1 MRPASDVPLGVT
13 AAHAPDWRR
22 NLAAVTVA
30 TFIGFTGF
38 TLVMPFLPLYFEQL
52 GVADIGAIA
61 VWSGVSLGITP
72 AVTAVMAPVWAR
84 VGERYGRKLMVARS
98 LFSFVVIMGAM
109 AFVTAP
115 WQVFALRAVQG
126 FFAGYGMLALTMA
139 AESAPSEQM
148 AAAIGWVQT
157 AQRLGPA
164 LGPVLGGALAQAFG
178 LRMAFV
184 AAAVLFFGAF
194 LLVLVGY
201 REGPVRRHEQAA
213 ARAPRVTLRS
223 LLAVPYFGLFLMMIF
238 SLQMVDRSFGPVLPL
253 YLREIGT
260 PLTQVPVVAG
270 LVFTVAAGAAAIGN
284 YACAGM
290 MRRVEAPRLVMG
302 AAMLAALG
310 AMVFSFGPGSSVL
323 LAAAVIFGLGIG
335 VAFTTIYTVA
345 GQRVPESSRGVAF
358 GYLTTASL
366 SGLALS
372 PVVSGLL
379 GAVSMRGVFVADAIG
394 LAVVAWAVRRM
405 R

>member
-1 MRPASDVPLGVT
+1 MPALTDAG
-13 AAHAPDWRR
+13 APDWRR

-52 GVADIGAIA
+52 GVKDTGAIA
-61 VWSGVSLGITP
+61 VWSGVSLGVTP
-72 AVTAVMAPVWAR
+72 AVTALMAPVWAR
-84 VGERYGRKLMVARS
+84 VAERYGRKLMVARS

-109 AFVTAP
+109 AYVTAP

-139 AESAPSEQM
+139 AESAPTAQM
-148 AAAIGWVQT
+148 ASAIGWVQT

-164 LGPVLGGALAQAFG
+164 LGPAIGGALAGAFG
-178 LRMAFV
+178 LRLAFL
-184 AAAVLFFGAF
+184 AAAALFFGAF

-201 REGPVRRHEQAA
+201 REGPVR
-213 ARAPRVTLRS
+213 ARAAQADTGARVTLRD
-223 LLAVPYFGLFLMMIF
+223 LLTVPHFGLFLAMIF

-253 YLREIGT
+253 YLIEMGT
-260 PLTQVPVVAG
+260 PLANVPVVAG
-270 LVFTVAAGAAAIGN
+270 LVFTVAAGAAAVGN
-284 YACAGM
+284 QTCAWL
-290 MRRVEAPRLVMG
+290 MRQAGAARLVMVSAG
-302 AAMLAALG
+302 VAALG
-310 AMVFSFGPGSSVL
+310 AVVFSAGPGSTAL
-323 LAAAVIFGLGIG
+323 LAAAVIFGFGIG
-335 VAFTTIYTVA
+335 VSFTTIYTVA
-345 GQRVPESSRGVAF
+345 GQRVPEGSRGVAF

-372 PVVSGLL
+372 PVVSGFV
-379 GAVSMRGVFVADAIG
+379 GAVSMRGVFVADAMG
-394 LAVVAWAVRRM
+394 LAAVAWAVRRM